1 MGGAAPCKRRSGGLM
16 AMLHYTLDAKK
27 RGVEVSRE
35 LYGLFFEDINQ
46 AADGGLNAE
55 MVINNSFEFSYFSY
69 DDYNAGSAVEA
80 RGANGFYWDIYGAG
94 PRKLCKTG
102 GMNANNPTYLL
113 LNIGGIYHLENPGYY
128 TNGGYDMYGMPVVN
142 GETYHF
148 SMWVRRLGFKGIAKV
163 FIRGAHGRHT
173 TIGEIAIPEGDEG
186 DWIKVSASIVAEK
199 DTMGRLCIV
208 FEGNGK
214 LGVDY
219 VSLLPATTWGDPDK
233 YRNGKLSPRLVQVLK
248 DCHPAFVRF
257 PGGCVVEGD
266 VSFDYQYKWRNTVGP
281 LENRK
286 QIPNLWRYMQSY
298 GVGFYEYFCLCEDI
312 GATPLP
318 VLHCGVLC
326 QIRMG
331 EQRQTGYQRIVP
343 GTSRFQSEVID
354 NVADLIYFAK
364 GDVSS
369 KDRNESYWAKV
380 RADMGHPAP
389 FELKYIGIGNENWG
403 YEYFDNFA
411 SCLLGVRQYMYAGR
425 MTDLLKKFDITV
437 VTSAGVDIRPQDTN
451 DNWKLINEKYRDM
464 IVDEHVYNSYQWFI
478 DNTKRYDCYDRTG
491 AKVFMGEYAMHT
503 MSDGRGRLN
512 GDNNLRSALSE
523 AAFLTG
529 CERNSDVVKMTCYAP
544 LFASTYNYRWTPD
557 MIWFNARDVMLTP
570 NYFVQQMFASNV
582 GKYTLTGVSEVNDD
596 NSGGLLFGGHRTA
609 SAVASVTVRDIATG
623 KELYHHSFKDGMG
636 GWKVYPNC
644 RGGHIEN
651 GELIVEESDAFN
663 GFYYD
668 EQKFG
673 DCEIEI
679 AFRRL
684 SGEQSFIAGAGVSD
698 VRDAGTMDSAGFSI
712 CCQYGKNHKGYD
724 VSFDKRVDFI
734 RTVCEMMGKD
744 KFLGYS
750 PEGNIMKLRYTRKT
764 FSAEI
769 FKDGAWHEVLFK
781 NIWKVNER
789 VFQSATV
796 DDDGKIYLKIVNV
809 SGSDETLEADLIG
822 FGQKKKARV
831 TTLWHDDVTVI
842 NEIDVRAGKV
852 HNIEPVESEIRIQ
865 NNVLR
870 APVKNNSVSVY
881 VIE

>member
-1 MGGAAPCKRRSGGLM
+1 MIQ
-16 AMLHYTLDAKK
+16 YTLDAKK
-27 RGVEVSRE
+27 RGVEVSKE

-55 MVINNSFEFSYFSY
+55 MVINNSFEFAYFSY
-69 DDYNAGSAVEA
+69 DDYNAESSVEA
-80 RGANGFYWDIYGAG
+80 REQNGFYWDIYGAG
-94 PRKLCKTG
+94 PKKIAKTG
-102 GMNANNPTYLL
+102 GMNANNPSYLL
-113 LNIGGIYHLENPGYY
+113 LNVGGIYHLENPGYY
-128 TNGGYDMYGMPVVN
+128 TNGGYDMYGMPVCK

-148 SMWVRRLGFKGIAKV
+148 SMWIKRLGFSGVAKV
-163 FIRGAHGRHT
+163 YIRGAHGRHT
-173 TIGEIAIPEGDEG
+173 SIGEIAIPEGDEG
-186 DWIKVSASIVAEK
+186 DWIKVTSSIVAEK

-208 FEGNGK
+208 FEGNGAI
-214 LGVDY
+214 GVDY

-233 YRNGKLSPRLVQVLK
+233 YRNGKLSPRLVQALK

-281 LENRK
+281 LEQRK

-298 GVGFYEYFCLCEDI
+298 GIGFYEYFCLCEDI

-331 EQRQTGYQRIVP
+331 EQRKTGYQRIVP

-369 KDRNESYWAKV
+369 KDRNESYWAKI
-380 RADMGHPAP
+380 RADMGHPEP
-389 FELKYIGIGNENWG
+389 FDLKYIGIGNENWG
-403 YEYFDNFA
+403 FEYFDNFA
-411 SCLLGVRQYMYAGR
+411 SCLLGVRQYLYAGR
-425 MTDLLKKFDITV
+425 TTDLLKQFGITI
-437 VTSAGVDIRPQDTN
+437 VTSAGVDIRPQDSN
-451 DNWKLINEKYRDM
+451 DSWKIINEKYRDM

-478 DNTKRYDCYDRTG
+478 DNTKRYDCYDRGG

-503 MSDGRGRLN
+503 MADGRGRLN
-512 GDNNLRSALSE
+512 GDNNLRSALAE

-529 CERNSDVVKMTCYAP
+529 CERNSDIVKMTCYAP

-582 GKYTLTGVSEVNDD
+582 GEYTLTDVGRTDD
-596 NSGGLLFGGHRTA
+596 NNAGGLLFGGHRTA
-609 SAVASVTVRDIATG
+609 SAVKSVTVRDIASG
-623 KELYHHSFKDGMG
+623 KQLYRHDFSSGMG

-663 GFYYD
+663 GFYFD
-668 EQKFG
+668 EQSFEN
-673 DCEIEI
+673 CEVEI

-684 SGEQSFIAGAGVSD
+684 SGEQSFIAGVGVAD
-698 VRDAGTMDSAGFSI
+698 IRDAGTMDSAGFSI

-750 PEGNIMKLRYTRKT
+750 PEGNVMKLAYTQKSFRT
-764 FSAEI
+764 EI
-769 FKDGAWHEVLFK
+769 FKDGAWHEILRK
-781 NIWKVNER
+781 HIWKVNER
-789 VFQSATV
+789 VFHSATV
-796 DDDGKIYLKIVNV
+796 GADGKIYLKVVNV
-809 SGSDETLEADLIG
+809 SGKDETMQARLLG
-822 FGQKKKARV
+822 FGERTGARV
-831 TTLWHDDVTVI
+831 TTLWHEDVTVI
-842 NEIDVRAGKV
+842 NEIGVRSGKV
-852 HNIEPVESEIRIQ
+852 HNIEPVVTHAAIED
-865 NNVLR
+865 NVLT
-870 APVKNNSVSVY
+870 ATIKNNSVNVF

>member
-1 MGGAAPCKRRSGGLM
+1 MV
-16 AMLHYTLDAKK
+16 HYTLDAKK
-27 RGVEVSRE
+27 RGVDVSKE

-55 MVINNSFEFSYFSY
+55 MVINNSFEFGYFSY
-69 DDYNAGSAVEA
+69 DDYNAESAVEC
-80 RGANGFYWDIYGAG
+80 RQANWFYWDIYGAG
-94 PRKLCKTG
+94 PRSITREG

-113 LNIGGIYHLENPGYY
+113 LNVGGIYHLENPGYY
-128 TNGGYDMYGMPVVN
+128 TNGGYDMYGMPVYN
-142 GETYHF
+142 REKYHF
-148 SMWVRRLGFKGIAKV
+148 SMWVKRFGFKGVAKV
-163 FIRGAHGRHT
+163 YIRGAHGRHT
-173 TIGEIAIPEGDEG
+173 TVGEIVIPEGADG
-186 DWIKVSASIVAEK
+186 DWIKVSTSIVAEK
-199 DTMGRLCIV
+199 DTMGRLCISL
-208 FEGNGK
+208 EGNGR
-214 LGVDY
+214 LGIDY
-219 VSLLPATTWGDPDK
+219 VSLLPDTTWGDPKK

-248 DCHPAFVRF
+248 DCHPSFVRF

-266 VSFDYQYKWRNTVGP
+266 VAFDYQYRWRNTVGP
-281 LENRK
+281 LEQRK
-286 QIPNLWRYMQSY
+286 QIPNVWRYMQSY
-298 GVGFYEYFCLCEDI
+298 GIGFYEYFCLCEDI

-318 VLHCGVLC
+318 VLHCGVIC

-331 EQRQTGYQRIVP
+331 EQRKTGYQRIVP
-343 GTSRFQSEVID
+343 GTDLFQKEVID

-425 MTDLLKKFDITV
+425 VTDLLKKFDITV
-437 VTSAGVDIRPQDTN
+437 VTSAGVDIRPQDSN
-451 DNWKLINEKYRDM
+451 DNWKIINEKYRDM

-478 DNTKRYDCYDRTG
+478 DNTKRYDCYDRDG

-512 GDNNLRSALSE
+512 GDNNLRSALAE

-557 MIWFNARDVMLTP
+557 MIWFNARDIMLTP
-570 NYFVQQMFASNV
+570 NYYVQQMFASNV
-582 GKYTLTGVSEVNDD
+582 GKYTLNDVGKVNDD
-596 NSGGLLFGGHRTA
+596 NAGGLLFGGHRTA
-609 SAVASVTVRDIATG
+609 SAVSSVTVKDIDSG
-623 KELYHHSFKDGMG
+623 KILYHHDFKDGMG
-636 GWKVYPNC
+636 DWKVYPNC

-668 EQKFG
+668 AQSFG
-673 DCEIEI
+673 NCEVQI

-684 SGEQSFIAGAGVSD
+684 SGEQSFIAGVGVAD
-698 VRDAGTMDSAGFSI
+698 VRDAGTIDCAGFSI

-750 PEGNIMKLRYTRKT
+750 PDGNVLKLMYTKNLFT
-764 FSAEI
+764 AEI
-769 FKDGAWHEVLFK
+769 LKDGAWHEILRK

-796 DDDGKIYLKIVNV
+796 GDDGKIYLKVVNV
-809 SGSDETLEADLIG
+809 SGSDENMEAELVG
-822 FGQKKKARV
+822 FGDRKKAKV
-831 TTLWHDDVTVI
+831 TTLWHEDVTAI
-842 NEIDVRAGKV
+842 NEIGVRSGKV
-852 HNIEPVESEIRIQ
+852 DHIRPVESEIAIEG
-865 NNVLR
+865 NVLR
-870 APVKNNSVSVY
+870 APVKNNSVNVF